1 MDMGGLYNSR
11 KLAEVLFKVED
22 NELPAHLAILSVRC
36 PCLLAEIK
44 KQHKEFFDD
53 KGQLR
58 FSRGADSDE
67 GSLPLVVEL
76 DDIRYPVFRQLLV
89 YIYTGALPFDPGMG
103 VELRR
108 SADRFQL
115 EECKKLSAQQIKQNV
130 TDENVLTVL
139 QVAHECG
146 EQYVKNFCKQF
157 IAKQYDKVAMSDE
170 IKLLPPDLLVEV
182 LRIPTLRFKNK
193 SNEVSLHTNDSSPW
207 TAS

>member
-1 MDMGGLYNSR
+1 MDMGGLYNNT

-22 NELPAHLAILSVRC
+22 HELPAHLAILSVRC

-44 KQHKEFFDD
+44 KQHKDYFDG

-58 FSRGADSDE
+58 FSSGLDGDDGA
-67 GSLPLVVEL
+67 LPLIVKL

-157 IAKQYDKVAMSDE
+157 IAKQYDKIALSDQV
-170 IKLLPPDLLVEV
+170 KLLPPDLLVEV

-193 SNEVSLHTNDSSPW
+193 SNEVSWVAALVSAPSF
-207 TAS
+207 